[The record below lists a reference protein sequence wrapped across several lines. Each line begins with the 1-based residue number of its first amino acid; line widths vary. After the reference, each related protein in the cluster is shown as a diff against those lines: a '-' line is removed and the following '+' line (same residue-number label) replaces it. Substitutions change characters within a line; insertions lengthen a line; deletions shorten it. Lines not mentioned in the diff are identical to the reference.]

1 MACDKH
7 EQIVQRLLAVPATSL
22 EYKKVGLERARVCM
36 ARLTRAGQHTLSME
50 DKSTYR
56 NAERLSKKSDRKSS
70 KGRPSQK
77 RDARDERGSTKR
89 EPAAAPVAASVPDA
103 NK

>member
-1 MACDKH
+1 
-7 EQIVQRLLAVPATSL
+7 
-22 EYKKVGLERARVCM
+22 
-36 ARLTRAGQHTLSME
+36 ME

-56 NAERLSKKSDRKSS
+56 NAERLSKKSDRKSV

-77 RDARDERGSTKR
+77 RDERVSGKR
-89 EPAAAPVAASVPDA
+89 EPGAPVVPVAAAAAAAPEA